1 MSDQPTRL
9 PTWCADEPQPAS
21 NRAEPGGA
29 SAGYAYA
36 EKPTHGGLNWLLWD
50 QAEWTKHL
58 HAQVLRASDLLDT
71 TATVFRLTRSSLDY
85 LVGGP
90 LTQTPT
96 SGGVYLWQGIRLS
109 LDPAVLGAQT
119 FAAGSTNYVHIR
131 AQQATTSRDPSPE
144 VLVSLNQAESGYAAI
159 LVVTTG
165 GATVTAVS
173 EPALQDGPRVVAPLE
188 FGESVRIEQTTGG
201 PAALEVVYKNSGV
214 APGVRIAPGA
224 GATQAALRVESPSA
238 DSAILAVGTSTSDL
252 VVLDQSGTG
261 RALYAT
267 KSGPSG
273 IVAEVEA
280 LGAAGTALQ
289 VTASAGADGVV
300 IDSTAGGGA
309 PLVITPSA
317 LGPSAPGEGA
327 IWTLQ
332 GQTYAALRYR
342 ESSIDRIV
350 FASQDGPYPQS
361 TITTSTSTLAAGS
374 GTTTIQS
381 LSAYLRQ
388 GGTYRIRWAAL
399 HGRTAGTTAIPSY
412 TCRVNAVAEAG
423 ANARAVWI
431 PEGNAMV
438 GTYFTGTWYYE
449 NPAYYWAGADGFV
462 TIDIQITM
470 SAGTSSCTFTN
481 RLIAV
486 DCLYS

>member
-71 TATVFRLTRSSLDY
+71 TATVFRLSRSSLDY

-119 FAAGSTNYVHIR
+119 FAAGSTNYVHLR

-144 VLVSLNQAESGYAAI
+144 VLVSLNPAESGYATI
-159 LVVTTG
+159 RVVTTG

-188 FGESVRIEQTTGG
+188 FGENVLIEQTTGG
-201 PAALEVVYKNSGV
+201 PAALEVRYKNSGV
-214 APGVRIAPGA
+214 AAGVRIAPAVGA
-224 GATQAALRVESPSA
+224 GQVALRVESPSA
-238 DSAILAVGTSTSDL
+238 DSAILATGSSSSDL
-252 VVLDQSGTG
+252 VVVDQGSTG
-261 RALYAT
+261 RAIYAT
-267 KSGPSG
+267 KSGASG

-309 PLVITPSA
+309 PLVITPSI
-317 LGPSAPGEGA
+317 LGPSAPEEGA
-327 IWTLQ
+327 IWTLK

-342 ESSIDRIV
+342 EGGDRIV
-350 FASQDGPYPQS
+350 YASQDGPYPQS
-361 TITTSTSTLAAGS
+361 ALTTSTSTLAAGS

-399 HGRTAGTTAIPSY
+399 HGRTAGTTAVPSY
-412 TCRVNAVAEAG
+412 TCRIKAAPEPG
-423 ANARAVWI
+423 AHARAVWI
-431 PEGNAMV
+431 PDGTAQA

-449 NPAYYWAGADGFV
+449 NPAYYWAGDDGFV
-462 TIDIQITM
+462 TIDMQITM

-486 DCLYS
+486 DCIYS